1 MPTWLHS
8 TWAPSTPCY
17 IAYIVGCH
25 FANEFAF
32 AYYYS
37 AVWICHLN
45 QQWQWQ
51 CHQRYNYQITTEF
64 VRKYLLYFR
73 LRQLQFI
80 IMRIWELVALRRIL
94 CTDVVTAFATGR
106 AGMQFLFLFFVA
118 AVVVGGWWDAKWGNH
133 SSTFG
138 SYSVAVIT
146 ASNTQRRWHVR
157 FTEMPP
163 VLCSLAPI
171 RHENYHPP
179 NRLTK

>member
-45 QQWQWQ
+45 QQ
-51 CHQRYNYQITTEF
+51 CHQHYNYQITTEF
-64 VRKYLLYFR
+64 VRKYRLYFR

-80 IMRIWELVALRRIL
+80 IMRIWELVALRSIL
-94 CTDVVTAFATGR
+94 CMDVVTAFATGR

-118 AVVVGGWWDAKWGNH
+118 AVVVGGTLNEE
-133 SSTFG
+133 TIRRL
-138 SYSVAVIT
+138 SVTTVSQLLPPAT
-146 ASNTQRRWHVR
+146 HREDDMCALRRCHPC
-157 FTEMPP
+157 F
-163 VLCSLAPI
+163 VLWCPSGMKTTTHQIDWQNKSAL
-171 RHENYHPP
+171 
-179 NRLTK
+179 